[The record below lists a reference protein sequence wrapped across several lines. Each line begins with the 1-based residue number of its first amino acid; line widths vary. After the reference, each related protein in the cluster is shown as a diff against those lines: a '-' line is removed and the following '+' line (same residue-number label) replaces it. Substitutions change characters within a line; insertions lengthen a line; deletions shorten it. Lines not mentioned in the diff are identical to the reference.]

1 MQISSRFTIAIHML
15 ACMDVFK
22 DEYKIPS
29 DFLASSINV
38 NPVIIRKILSQL
50 KDAGLIEVKRGPG
63 GTAIAKPLNEI
74 TFFDVYRSV
83 DCIEE
88 NTLFYFHE
96 NPNPNCPV
104 GKNIH
109 RVLDDKLLRVQMA
122 MELEL
127 KSITLADM
135 DSELIKCLENKSRLI
150 LFQDEYPCCKAEKSL
165 SARSI
170 LGCPG
175 KSGIFRILVL
185 SSFLSPL
192 NGHSSIIQVGVNSM
206 SSGFSEK

>member
-22 DEYKIPS
+22 DEYKITS

-63 GTAIAKPLNEI
+63 GAAIAKPLDEI
-74 TFFDVYRSV
+74 TFFDVYQSV

-88 NTLFYFHE
+88 NTLFHFHE
-96 NPNPNCPV
+96 NPNPDCPV

-109 RVLDDKLLRVQMA
+109 RVLDDKLLRIQAA
-122 MELEL
+122 MEQEL

-135 DSELIKCLENKSRLI
+135 DTEL
-150 LFQDEYPCCKAEKSL
+150 EKY
-165 SARSI
+165 
-170 LGCPG
+170 LGN
-175 KSGIFRILVL
+175 R
-185 SSFLSPL
+185 
-192 NGHSSIIQVGVNSM
+192 N
-206 SSGFSEK
+206 